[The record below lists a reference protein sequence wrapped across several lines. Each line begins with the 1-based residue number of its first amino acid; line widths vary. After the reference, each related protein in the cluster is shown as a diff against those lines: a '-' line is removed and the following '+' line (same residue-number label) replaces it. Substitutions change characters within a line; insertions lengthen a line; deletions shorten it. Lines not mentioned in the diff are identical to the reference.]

1 MPDAA
6 PPVPSRRPAI
16 GVSVACWRAG
26 EVLVVQRGR
35 PPLQGMWSL
44 PGGHV
49 EYGEAIR
56 AAAARELSE
65 ETGIEADIVGIVD
78 ALDVMVPGLGAAAG
92 EPPAHHFVL
101 AVFAARWRT
110 GEPVAGDDA
119 AVALFLPP
127 DEALAL
133 DLTPGAS
140 AVITASRALVGDDG

>member
-6 PPVPSRRPAI
+6 PPAPPRRPAI

-78 ALDVMVPGLGAAAG
+78 ALDVMVPRPGAAAA

-119 AVALFLPP
+119 AVALFLAP
-127 DEALAL
+127 DAALAL
-133 DLTPGAS
+133 DLTPGA
-140 AVITASRALVGDDG
+140 ADVIRASRGLVGDAG

>member
-6 PPVPSRRPAI
+6 PPVPTRRPAI
-16 GVSVACWRAG
+16 GVSVACWREG
-26 EVLVVQRGR
+26 RVLVVQRGR
-35 PPLQGMWSL
+35 PPLKGMWSL

-56 AAAARELSE
+56 AAAARELAE

-78 ALDVMVPGLGAAAG
+78 ALDVMVAAPAAAADD
-92 EPPAHHFVL
+92 PPAHHFVL
-101 AVFAARWRT
+101 AVYAARWRA

-133 DLTPGAS
+133 DLTPGA
-140 AVITASRALVGDDG
+140 AEVIRASRLLVGDAG

>member
-6 PPVPSRRPAI
+6 PPVPTRRPAI
-16 GVSVACWRAG
+16 GVSVACWRGG

-35 PPLQGMWSL
+35 PPLAGMWSL

-56 AAAARELSE
+56 AAAARELAE

-78 ALDVMVPGLGAAAG
+78 ALDVMVAAPAAVAG
-92 EPPAHHFVL
+92 DPPAHHFVL
-101 AVFAARWRT
+101 AVYAARWRA

-119 AVALFLPP
+119 AVALFLPA

-133 DLTPGAS
+133 DLTPGA
-140 AVITASRALVGDDG
+140 AEVIRASRGLVGDAG

>member
-6 PPVPSRRPAI
+6 PPVPTRRPAI
-16 GVSVACWRAG
+16 GVSVACWRQG
-26 EVLVVQRGR
+26 RVLLVQRGR
-35 PPLQGMWSL
+35 PPLKGMWSL

-56 AAAARELSE
+56 AAAARELAE

-78 ALDVMVPGLGAAAG
+78 ALDVMVAAPAAAADD
-92 EPPAHHFVL
+92 PPAHHFVL
-101 AVFAARWRT
+101 AVYAARWRA

-133 DLTPGAS
+133 DLTPGA
-140 AVITASRALVGDDG
+140 AEVIRASRLLVGDAG